1 LQRLEFKTAGAKCA
15 ASMDKLVIA
24 GCLLLELLMPK
35 R

>member
-1 LQRLEFKTAGAKCA
+1 LQRLEFKIAGAKRA